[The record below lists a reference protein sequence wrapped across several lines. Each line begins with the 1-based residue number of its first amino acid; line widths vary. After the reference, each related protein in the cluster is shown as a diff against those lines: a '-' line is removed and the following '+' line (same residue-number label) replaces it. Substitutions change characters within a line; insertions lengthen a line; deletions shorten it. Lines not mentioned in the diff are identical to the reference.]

1 MKFNRK
7 MSLLVTHK
15 SLSLFVNTL
24 TADDKYSLLN
34 KDNLAQ
40 PIQMQLSTK
49 KKKKKKKKNAIS
61 HLLIAFLESRS
72 KSKHFEKKR

>member
-49 KKKKKKKKNAIS
+49 KKKNAIS

>member
-49 KKKKKKKKNAIS
+49 KKKKKKKNAIS
-61 HLLIAFLESRS
+61 HRLIAFLESRS

>member
-1 MKFNRK
+1 

-34 KDNLAQ
+34 KDNLEQ
-40 PIQMQLSTK
+40 PINMQLTT

>member
-49 KKKKKKKKNAIS
+49 KKKKKNAIS

>member
-1 MKFNRK
+1 
-7 MSLLVTHK
+7 MSLLVTDK

-49 KKKKKKKKNAIS
+49 KKKKNAIS
-61 HLLIAFLESRS
+61 HLLIVFLESRS

>member
-1 MKFNRK
+1 MKFSRK

-40 PIQMQLSTK
+40 PIQIQLST
-49 KKKKKKKKNAIS
+49 KKKKKNAIS

>member
-1 MKFNRK
+1 MKFSRK

-40 PIQMQLSTK
+40 PIHMQLS
-49 KKKKKKKKNAIS
+49 KKKKKKKNAIS

>member
-49 KKKKKKKKNAIS
+49 KKKKCYFSPFDCIFG
-61 HLLIAFLESRS
+61 I
-72 KSKHFEKKR
+72 

>member
-1 MKFNRK
+1 

-49 KKKKKKKKNAIS
+49 KKKKNAIS
-61 HLLIAFLESRS
+61 NLLILFLESRS

>member
-40 PIQMQLSTK
+40 PIQMQLS
-49 KKKKKKKKNAIS
+49 KKKKKNAIS

>member
-1 MKFNRK
+1 MKFSRK

-49 KKKKKKKKNAIS
+49 KKKKKTIS
-61 HLLIAFLESRS
+61 HPLIAFLESRS